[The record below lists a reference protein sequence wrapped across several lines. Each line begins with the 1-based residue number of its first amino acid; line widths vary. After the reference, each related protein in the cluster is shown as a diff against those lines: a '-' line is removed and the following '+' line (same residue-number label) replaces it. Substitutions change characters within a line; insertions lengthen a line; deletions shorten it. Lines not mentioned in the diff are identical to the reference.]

1 MRKRDIVSAHAH
13 SYQDRHVIIKE
24 MEKAVHKEDL
34 ALQLQSASEYK
45 HLYKITNSVGWK
57 KLWDHTL
64 DHGEACVTA
73 LKNLVRIV
81 SHPSYACS
89 PCPLCNV
96 TGLNE
101 SLPTHVIN
109 EHTNSNESWDTL
121 FNSILNLNSSLY
133 SHILCFYNIF
143 LTITLVLPT
152 CVPSSITCSLPF
164 CQYPGGPH
172 DMILLLLL
180 YQLWACAVYIN
191 S

>member
-1 MRKRDIVSAHAH
+1 MATTTTDTTDYFTPAAHARAGRYKVDYT
-13 SYQDRHVIIKE
+13 SKILVSEPEDRHVIIKE

-45 HLYKITNSVGWK
+45 YLCKITNSVGWK

-81 SHPSYACS
+81 THPSYACS

-96 TGLNE
+96 TELNE

-133 SHILCFYNIF
+133 SHILCFYNHYI
-143 LTITLVLPT
+143 
-152 CVPSSITCSLPF
+152 SST
-164 CQYPGGPH
+164 Y
-172 DMILLLLL
+172 M
-180 YQLWACAVYIN
+180 CAF
-191 S
+191 